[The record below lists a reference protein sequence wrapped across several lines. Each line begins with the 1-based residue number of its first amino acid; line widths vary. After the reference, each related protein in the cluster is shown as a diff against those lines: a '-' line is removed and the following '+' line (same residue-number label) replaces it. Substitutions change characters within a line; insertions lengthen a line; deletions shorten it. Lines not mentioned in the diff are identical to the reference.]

1 MTNGVLVRQTEDTGT
16 NGRRKASSL
25 SPTMRNREFFLIDI
39 ILLAGLPFMVLLV
52 QTETLTLPSDLMRAV
67 LVYALISLPL
77 RLTIAHFSGLYR
89 CLWQHA
95 SVTELERLLVAGF
108 LSGLATFFIGTLFLK
123 VVGLSTLPY
132 AALILDAVGALGV
145 FAISRLGVRLASAR
159 HRHLP
164 AGRRALI
171 VGAGSAGQ
179 MILRETQLHPKLR
192 VQVVGFVDDD
202 RLKHQQL
209 LGNVPVVGSL
219 DDLPA
224 LIDRLSV
231 AELIVAMPSARGTV
245 VRKVLKAA
253 TDAGIQAR
261 TMPGLHDLLS
271 GRVRVS
277 ALRNIEIQDLLRREP
292 IVTDLNAVRALATGK
307 TVMVTGAGGSI
318 GSELCRQIAA
328 LEPSKLVLV
337 DHSENQVFE
346 IEGELHR
353 AFPGVKLAPV
363 IADIRN
369 AARVNAVMAEHKPYA
384 IFHAAA
390 HKHVPLMEVNIVEAI
405 TNNIMGTQNV
415 VNAALDADVQHF
427 VNISTDKAVR
437 PTSIMGTTKRVAER
451 IVLHAAVSHH
461 KNFVSVRFGNVL
473 GSRGSVIPT
482 FMRQIQAGGP
492 VTVTHPEMRRYFMTI
507 PEAVQLVLQAGALGS
522 GGELF
527 VLDMGEPV
535 KIVDLAR
542 DLLRLSG
549 LEEGVD
555 MDIAFTG
562 VRPGEKLYEEV
573 LFGEEDI
580 RATNHPKVL
589 RTIDSPEQPEF
600 MDGVAKL
607 IRNAVMSASDDATLR
622 DGLRHLVPEF
632 SKEDARTDPRSR
644 PSPAIGR
651 PKVERPSISK

>member
-1 MTNGVLVRQTEDTGT
+1 
-16 NGRRKASSL
+16 
-25 SPTMRNREFFLIDI
+25 MRNRDFFLLDLIALACLP
-39 ILLAGLPFMVLLV
+39 LLVVLLHV
-52 QTETLTLPSDLMRAV
+52 EGLALPAELVGSVLAYTGVSLMVRLTLA
-67 LVYALISLPL
+67 Y
-77 RLTIAHFSGLYR
+77 FFGLYR

-95 SVTELERLLVAGF
+95 SIAELERLVVTGIAA
-108 LSGLATFFIGTLFLK
+108 GLATFIAGTL
-123 VVGLSTLPY
+123 GLRIFGLPSLPY
-132 AALILDAVGALGV
+132 TVILLDAIGALGMLSV
-145 FAISRLGVRLASAR
+145 SRLGVRLAAAH
-159 HRHLP
+159 HRRINS
-164 AGRRALI
+164 GRRAII

-179 MILRETQLHPKLR
+179 SILRETQLYPKLR
-192 VQVVGFVDDD
+192 VQIVGFVDDNPSKQG
-202 RLKHQQL
+202 LL
-209 LGNVPVVGSL
+209 LGNVPVVGTL
-219 DDLPA
+219 DDLPTMIQQLA
-224 LIDRLSV
+224 V
-231 AELIVAMPSARGTV
+231 TEVIVAMPTAHGKII
-245 VRKVLKAA
+245 RKVVQAA
-253 TDAGIQAR
+253 TNAGIQAR
-261 TMPGLHDLLS
+261 TIPGLHDLLS

-292 IVTDLNAVRALATGK
+292 IVTDLQAVRKLTTGK
-307 TVMVTGAGGSI
+307 PVMVTGAGGSI

-328 LEPSKLVLV
+328 LEPSLLILV

-346 IEGELHR
+346 IEGELRR
-353 AFPGVKLAPV
+353 AFPELKLAAV

-369 AARVNAVMAEHKPYA
+369 SARIDTVMAELKPHA

-405 TNNIMGTQNV
+405 TNNVMGTQNV
-415 VNAALDADVQHF
+415 VNAALDANVQHF

-437 PTSIMGTTKRVAER
+437 PTSIMGTTKRIAER
-451 IVLHAAVSHH
+451 IVLHAALSS
-461 KNFVSVRFGNVL
+461 KRNFVSVRFGNVL

-522 GGELF
+522 GSELF

-589 RTIDSPEQPEF
+589 RTIDSPEDEQF
-600 MDGVAKL
+600 MDGVATL

-622 DGLRHLVPEF
+622 DGLRQLVPEF
-632 SKEDARTDPRSR
+632 AREDARTDPRNRPAPVATSTKLDRASR
-644 PSPAIGR
+644 L
-651 PKVERPSISK
+651 K

>member
-1 MTNGVLVRQTEDTGT
+1 
-16 NGRRKASSL
+16 
-25 SPTMRNREFFLIDI
+25 MRNRDFFLIDA
-39 ILLAGLPFMVLLV
+39 LLLSGLPFLVLLLHA
-52 QTETLTLPSDLMRAV
+52 ESLTLSP
-67 LVYALISLPL
+67 ALLGTALAYTSISLAL
-77 RLTIAHFSGLYR
+77 RVTIAYFAGLYR

-95 SVTELERLLVAGF
+95 SVAELERVLAAGVIAGVGSVTVGTIGMKV
-108 LSGLATFFIGTLFLK
+108 LGLAPMPLG
-123 VVGLSTLPY
+123 
-132 AALILDAVGALGV
+132 ALMLDSIGALGV
-145 FAISRLGVRLASAR
+145 FCISRMGVRLAAAR
-159 HRHLP
+159 HRHLNS
-164 AGRRALI
+164 GRRALV
-171 VGAGSAGQ
+171 VGAGTGGQ

-202 RLKHQQL
+202 RSKQNQL
-209 LGNVPVVGSL
+209 LGNVPVVGTL
-219 DDLPA
+219 DDLPT
-224 LIDRLSV
+224 LIRQLSV
-231 AELIVAMPSARGTV
+231 AELIIAMPSARGTL

-277 ALRNIEIQDLLRREP
+277 ALRSIEIQDLLRREP

-328 LEPSKLVLV
+328 LEPSTLVLV

-346 IEGELHR
+346 IEGELRR
-353 AFPGVKLAPV
+353 AFPELKIAAV

-369 AARVNAVMAEHKPYA
+369 AARVNSVMAALKPYA

-390 HKHVPLMEVNIVEAI
+390 HKHVPLMECNIVEAI
-405 TNNIMGTQNV
+405 TNNVMGTQNV

-437 PTSIMGTTKRVAER
+437 PTSIMGTTKRIAER
-451 IVLHAAVSHH
+451 IVLNAAVNHD

-473 GSRGSVIPT
+473 GSRGSVIPI
-482 FMRQIQAGGP
+482 FMRQIMDGGP

-589 RTIDSPEQPEF
+589 RTIDSPEDEQF
-600 MDGVAKL
+600 MDGVATL

-622 DGLRHLVPEF
+622 DGLRQLVPEF
-632 SKEDARTDPRSR
+632 AREDARTDPRNRPAPVATSTKLDRASR
-644 PSPAIGR
+644 L
-651 PKVERPSISK
+651 K

>member
-1 MTNGVLVRQTEDTGT
+1 
-16 NGRRKASSL
+16 
-25 SPTMRNREFFLIDI
+25 MRNRDFFLIDA
-39 ILLAGLPFMVLLV
+39 LLLTGLPFLVLLLHA
-52 QTETLTLPSDLMRAV
+52 ESLTLSQALMGT
-67 LVYALISLPL
+67 ALAYTAISLAL
-77 RLTIAHFSGLYR
+77 RLTIAYFAGLYR

-95 SVTELERLLVAGF
+95 SVAELERMLAAGVIAGLGAVAVGTIGMKV
-108 LSGLATFFIGTLFLK
+108 LGLAPMPLG
-123 VVGLSTLPY
+123 
-132 AALILDAVGALGV
+132 ALMLDSIGALGV
-145 FAISRLGVRLASAR
+145 FCVSRMGIRLAAAR
-159 HRHLP
+159 HRHLNS
-164 AGRRALI
+164 GRRALV
-171 VGAGSAGQ
+171 VGAGTGGQ
-179 MILRETQLHPKLR
+179 MILRETQLHQKLR
-192 VQVVGFVDDD
+192 VHVVGFVDDD
-202 RLKHQQL
+202 RSKQNQL
-209 LGNVPVVGSL
+209 LGNVPVVGTL
-219 DDLPA
+219 DDLPT
-224 LIDRLSV
+224 LIQQLSV
-231 AELIVAMPSARGTV
+231 AELIIAMPSARGTL

-277 ALRNIEIQDLLRREP
+277 ALRSIEIQDLLRREP
-292 IVTDLNAVRALATGK
+292 VVTDLNAVRALATGK

-328 LEPSKLVLV
+328 LEPSTLVLV

-346 IEGELHR
+346 IEGELRR
-353 AFPGVKLAPV
+353 AFPELKIAAV

-369 AARVNAVMAEHKPYA
+369 AARVNSVMAALKPYA

-390 HKHVPLMEVNIVEAI
+390 HKHVPLMECNIVEAI
-405 TNNIMGTQNV
+405 TNNVMGTQNV

-437 PTSIMGTTKRVAER
+437 PTSIMGTTKRIAER
-451 IVLHAAVSHH
+451 IVLNAAVNHD

-482 FMRQIQAGGP
+482 FMRQIMDGGP

-589 RTIDSPEQPEF
+589 RTIDSPEDERF
-600 MDGVAKL
+600 MDGVATL
-607 IRNAVMSASDDATLR
+607 IRNAVMSRGNIAGNGGGRHCRGAIILR
-622 DGLRHLVPEF
+622 ALIVILNNRGAHLRRRNTKNLTDHPV
-632 SKEDARTDPRSR
+632 RTAP
-644 PSPAIGR
+644 
-651 PKVERPSISK
+651 VT

>member
-1 MTNGVLVRQTEDTGT
+1 
-16 NGRRKASSL
+16 
-25 SPTMRNREFFLIDI
+25 MRNRDFFLIDA
-39 ILLAGLPFMVLLV
+39 LLLTGLPFLVLLLHA
-52 QTETLTLPSDLMRAV
+52 ESLTLSP
-67 LVYALISLPL
+67 ALLGTALAYTSISLAL
-77 RLTIAHFSGLYR
+77 RVTIAYFAGLYR

-95 SVTELERLLVAGF
+95 SVAELERVLAAGVIAGVGSVTVGTIGMKV
-108 LSGLATFFIGTLFLK
+108 LGLAPMPLG
-123 VVGLSTLPY
+123 
-132 AALILDAVGALGV
+132 ALMLDSIGALGV
-145 FAISRLGVRLASAR
+145 FCISRMGVRLAAAR
-159 HRHLP
+159 HRHLNS
-164 AGRRALI
+164 GRRALV
-171 VGAGSAGQ
+171 VGAGTGGQ

-202 RLKHQQL
+202 RSKQNQL
-209 LGNVPVVGSL
+209 LGNVPVVGTL
-219 DDLPA
+219 DDLPT
-224 LIDRLSV
+224 LIRQLSV
-231 AELIVAMPSARGTV
+231 AELIIAMPSARGTL

-277 ALRNIEIQDLLRREP
+277 SLRSIEIQDLLRREP

-328 LEPSKLVLV
+328 LEPSTLVLV

-346 IEGELHR
+346 IEGELRR
-353 AFPGVKLAPV
+353 AFPELKIAAV

-369 AARVNAVMAEHKPYA
+369 AARVNSVMAALKPYA

-390 HKHVPLMEVNIVEAI
+390 HKHVPLMECNIVEAI
-405 TNNIMGTQNV
+405 TNNVMGTQNV

-437 PTSIMGTTKRVAER
+437 PTSIMGTTKRIAER
-451 IVLHAAVSHH
+451 IVLNAAVNHD

-482 FMRQIQAGGP
+482 FMRQIMDGGP

-589 RTIDSPEQPEF
+589 RTIDSPEDEQF
-600 MDGVAKL
+600 MDGVATL

-632 SKEDARTDPRSR
+632 AREDARTDPRNKPAAVATRPKTDR
-644 PSPAIGR
+644 PSL
-651 PKVERPSISK
+651 SK